1 MFPGGTLPDDLPG
14 PHAGQ
19 PVVTAGAPRGAA
31 EAAVVC
37 LHGRGATA
45 QGAINLY
52 EPVARHGVAFVAPQ
66 GVRSRWLPHAADAP
80 RERNEPH
87 LSSALAAVGAVLAR
101 TREVLDLPAEA
112 IVVTGFSQGAAV
124 AAEYAAGVGGRHPL
138 ALLSG
143 GLLGPTVDPGSYDG
157 DLTGTPV
164 LVAGGADDDRVPV
177 ERLAATAD
185 VLRARGGDVTERVY
199 DGVGHEVTDDEFAWI
214 DDVLGRRLGDSDDG
228 TGR

>member
-31 EAAVVC
+31 GAAVVC

-52 EPVARHGVAFVAPQ
+52 EPIARHGVAFVAPQ
-66 GVRSRWLPHAADAP
+66 GARSRWFPHAADAP

-87 LSSALAAVGAVLAR
+87 LSSALSALEAVLDR
-101 TREVLDLPAEA
+101 TRSALDLPPEA
-112 IVVTGFSQGAAV
+112 VVVTGFSQGAAV
-124 AAEYAAGVGGRHPL
+124 VAEYAAGTGGRHPS

-143 GLLGPTVDPGSYDG
+143 GLVGPTVDPASYDG
-157 DLTGTPV
+157 DLDGATA
-164 LVAGGADDDRVPV
+164 LVAGGADDDRVPI
-177 ERLAATAD
+177 ERVRATAG
-185 VLRARGGDVTERVY
+185 VLRALGADVTEREY
-199 DGVGHEVTDDEFAWI
+199 EGVGHEVTDDEFDWLNDLLADLLI
-214 DDVLGRRLGDSDDG
+214 E
-228 TGR
+228 

>member
-1 MFPGGTLPDDLPG
+1 MVWDETLPGDLPS

-31 EAAVVC
+31 GAAVVC

-66 GVRSRWLPHAADAP
+66 AARSRWLPHAVDAP

-87 LSSALAAVGAVLAR
+87 RSSAVAVVDAVLDR
-101 TREVLDLPAEA
+101 TREALNLSVEEVVL
-112 IVVTGFSQGAAV
+112 TGFSQGASV
-124 AAEYAAGVGGRHPL
+124 AAEYAAESGGRHPL

-143 GLLGPTVDPGSYDG
+143 GLLGPTIDQGSSEGCLDRA
-157 DLTGTPV
+157 PV
-164 LVAGGADDDRVPV
+164 LIAGGAADERVPI
-177 ERLAATAD
+177 ERLAATAR
-185 VLRARGGDVTERVY
+185 VLKALGADVTRRAYE
-199 DGVGHEVTDDEFAWI
+199 GVGHEVTDDEFAW
-214 DDVLGRRLGDSDDG
+214 LGDLLAERLDD
-228 TGR
+228 

>member
-1 MFPGGTLPDDLPG
+1 MFSGGTLPDDLPD

-19 PVVTAGAPRGAA
+19 AVVTAGAPRRAA

-52 EPVARHGVAFVAPQ
+52 EPIARHGVAFVAPQ
-66 GVRSRWLPHAADAP
+66 ASRSRWFPYAAHAP

-87 LSSALAAVGAVLAR
+87 RSSALAALDAVLGR
-101 TREVLDLPAEA
+101 TREVLDLPAER

-124 AAEYAAGVGGRHPL
+124 AAEYAAGVGGRHPF

-143 GLLGPTVDPGSYDG
+143 GLLGPTIDPGSYAG
-157 DLTGTPV
+157 DLDGAPV
-164 LVAGGADDDRVPV
+164 LVAGGGADDRVPV
-177 ERLAATAD
+177 ERVAATAS
-185 VLRARGGDVTERVY
+185 VLRGLGAAVTERVY
-199 DGVGHEVTDDEFAWI
+199 DGVGHEVTDDEFAWLEDLLAELV
-214 DDVLGRRLGDSDDG
+214 DD
-228 TGR
+228 

>member
-52 EPVARHGVAFVAPQ
+52 EPVAGHGVAFVAPQ
-66 GVRSRWLPHAADAP
+66 GARSRWFPHAADEP

-87 LSSALAAVGAVLAR
+87 VPSAVAVVDTVLDR
-101 TREVLDLPAEA
+101 TREALGLPPEAVVL
-112 IVVTGFSQGAAV
+112 TGFSQGAAV
-124 AAEYAAGVGGRHPL
+124 AAEYAAGTGGRHPL

-143 GLLGPTVDPGSYDG
+143 GLLGPTVDPGQYGG
-157 DLTGTPV
+157 DLGGTPV
-164 LVAGGADDDRVPV
+164 LVAGGADDERVPV
-177 ERLAATAD
+177 ERLAATA
-185 VLRARGGDVTERVY
+185 RAFESLGGDVTERVY
-199 DGVGHEVTDDEFAWI
+199 EGVGHEVTDDEFAWLA
-214 DDVLGRRLGDSDDG
+214 DLLAELTVE
-228 TGR
+228 